1 MIPKSVIHEF
11 NSDTYFGSSDY
22 VFSLFSIT
30 CIFFVENKMLLL
42 KTSHDVLGTHNGGIK
57 SIYIVLCVS
66 TVNLI
71 HYNTTSLLTPDV

>member
-1 MIPKSVIHEF
+1 MIPKSVIHKF

-30 CIFFVENKMLLL
+30 CIFLLLLL

-57 SIYIVLCVS
+57 YIYIVLCVS

-71 HYNTTSLLTPDV
+71 HYNTSSLLTPDV